1 MILYRYIMIIISL
14 ISVKALKYNGFQE
27 YILVVVNGKIRMYI
41 WGCGQNPGPNR
52 LLLGGLQCIRMKRE
66 SKQ

>member
-1 MILYRYIMIIISL
+1 MYTS
-14 ISVKALKYNGFQE
+14 
-27 YILVVVNGKIRMYI
+27 VNGKIKMYI

-66 SKQ
+66 SKQWNGTTN